1 MANDLID
8 YKNLFGDIQQKVV
21 DILKEDAW
29 FSERGIAIL
38 SENLLDIDFQIKNAL
53 CKQGCVIVVMTMQ
66 ATYAGHDGMVEEWQ
80 VDNLEVDCVENPIV
94 HRGNLKKLGFEDGT
108 TTDILYRIAERLGGP
123 QGGHFGMFCP
133 KSCEVGEDSSLVVG
147 KAKFT
152 CACRND
158 VKGIVDPETKVEI
171 PFVTKVEIADLI
183 SEIYSLKSVVEGF
196 STEEIKSD
204 ITNLKE
210 ADIAI
215 GERIDGLDD
224 VYQPKGD
231 YALKGDLNQYA
242 LKSQI
247 PVNTSQLNND
257 AGYMT
262 DVYWG
267 EIKDKPAVALET
279 DIPTKVS
286 QLENDSNYLTTVNWA
301 DIQGKPYIPE
311 NIPTKTSQL
320 INDAGFITQVTWN
333 DVQDKPNLIDEEKLS
348 EATRN
353 FTTFAQVDS
362 AIDEKIADIP
372 KSEDA
377 KRLWNDSRTQY
388 ISGSR
393 EIFEVQTIPAHY
405 TEWTFSDGIQHS
417 LRVVEKSDHTWC
429 IQTIDTNNESIN
441 KFATQ
446 DEAVEFLSTTLEIEF
461 DTDALTATRQYIE
474 EQQTLVKIAD
484 LATTNQ
490 IPTKTSQLEN
500 DSGYLTNHQSLENYA
515 TIEYVDKEISKETN
529 VLDAAVEALN
539 SKISEKANASDIPTK
554 TSQLANDSGYLTEH
568 QSLAGYATT
577 EYVDGKIQAE
587 STVRQES
594 IENVKQ
600 MIPTKT
606 SDLTNDS
613 GYLTEHQSLDGF
625 ATIKYVDGKIDVEST
640 TRQESI
646 ENVKQLIPTK
656 TSDLTNDSGYLTEH
670 QSLDN
675 YATKTYVDERIP
687 TEFPW
692 NKISGKPDLV
702 QKDQFDSANKHI
714 QDQIDQ
720 INADIEGQVEVTKVY
735 GQYKARYIDG
745 DGNVFE
751 KQDDGS
757 YAQTGTL
764 AKISDL
770 RTKTSQLINDSGFIT
785 GVTWDEI
792 SQKPTIPTKVSELQ
806 NDEGYLKEIYWEQIQ
821 NKPDIATD
829 TQFEEFKNEV
839 DSQLERKLDISAYD
853 KTAISNSSKK
863 IDANRNVYNR
873 QYTPSHYTPWT
884 YSDGNS
890 YADPLIY
897 GDDATGWRLAID
909 QDTYRSQTYQ
919 TQQQAQNVL
928 DTALEIVYTRENP
941 VVQIT
946 ATRDF
951 VAAVDTWTKIDE
963 LALKSDI
970 VTSSGISEQQCREIV
985 EGYQYQTATQV
996 DQTISA
1002 KGYQTAEQVNTAINS
1017 KGYVTESQVESQ
1029 IASKGYQTQTQV
1041 QAIAAA
1047 TLPAGYAETLVVG
1060 TLTDG
1065 SEVQFNILTKAIS

>member
-1 MANDLID
+1 MEYAID
-8 YKNLFGDIQQKVV
+8 YKPTLRELQAEVAE
-21 DILKEDAW
+21 ILNGAAYIRD
-29 FSERGIAIL
+29 RGISVL
-38 SENLLDIDFQIKNAL
+38 SEDILDIDYQIKNAL
-53 CKQGCVIVVMTMQ
+53 GKQGLVVVVNTLQ
-66 ATYAGHDGMVEEWQ
+66 ATYIGHDGLVNAWQ
-80 VDNLEVDCVENPIV
+80 IDNLEIDVVENPSV
-94 HRGNLKKLGFEDGT
+94 WRPYLKKHGFEDGT
-108 TTDILYRIAERLGGP
+108 TTDLLHMMAEILGGP
-123 QGGHFGMFCP
+123 QSGIFGRFNP
-133 KSCEVGEDSSLVVG
+133 KSIEVGEDSQLVVG
-147 KAKFT
+147 KLKLQT
-152 CACRND
+152 TVRQN
-158 VKGIVDPETKVEI
+158 VEGVIEEPTKVEI
-171 PFVTKVEIADLI
+171 PFITKHELAELLAEVD
-183 SEIYSLKSVVEGF
+183 YLKNLVEGF
-196 STEEIKSD
+196 STEEIKAD

-210 ADIAI
+210 ADTAI
-215 GERIDGLDD
+215 GERIDGLAD
-224 VYQPKGD
+224 VYQAKGD
-231 YALKGDLNQYA
+231 YALKGDLTPYA

-262 DVYWG
+262 DVYWQ
-267 EIKDKPAVALET
+267 EVKDKPDVAIKT

-301 DIQGKPYIPE
+301 DIQDKPYIPE

-320 INDAGFITQVTWN
+320 INDSGFITHVTWS
-333 DVQDKPNLIDEEKLS
+333 DVQAKPNLVDEEKLS

-353 FTTFAQVDS
+353 FPTFAQVDS

-372 KSEDA
+372 KNDDA

-405 TEWTFSDGIQHS
+405 TEWEFSDGEHYELAI
-417 LRVVEKSDHTWC
+417 VEKSGGGEFV
-429 IQTIDTNNESIN
+429 IYAVDTLLESKQ
-441 KFATQ
+441 KFPTYE
-446 DEAVEFLSTTLEIEF
+446 EAYEVLSTATRIDFVEDILV
-461 DTDALTATRQYIE
+461 ATRQYIE

-484 LATTNQ
+484 LATTSQ

-500 DSGYLTNHQSLENYA
+500 DSGYLTNHQSLDGFA
-515 TIEYVDKEISKETN
+515 TIEYVDKEISKETD
-529 VLDAAVEALN
+529 VLEAAVEALN
-539 SKISEKANASDIPTK
+539 SKISEKANAADIPTK
-554 TSQLANDSGYLTEH
+554 TSQLENDSGYLTEH

-587 STVRQES
+587 TTTRQES
-594 IENVKQ
+594 IENIKQ

-606 SDLTNDS
+606 SQLENDS
-613 GYLTEHQSLDGF
+613 GYLTEHQSL
-625 ATIKYVDGKIDVEST
+625 E
-640 TRQESI
+640 
-646 ENVKQLIPTK
+646 
-656 TSDLTNDSGYLTEH
+656 
-670 QSLDN
+670 N

-687 TEFPW
+687 EEFPW

-745 DGNVFE
+745 DGNIFE

-785 GVTWDEI
+785 GVTWDDI

-806 NDEGYLKEIYWEQIQ
+806 NDEGYLKDISWEQIQ

-829 TQFEEFKNEV
+829 TQFTEFKNDV
-839 DSQLERKLDISAYD
+839 DSQLERKLDISEYD

-863 IDANRNVYNR
+863 IDANGDVYNR
-873 QYTPSHYTPWT
+873 EYIPSHYTPWT

-909 QDTYRSQTYQ
+909 QDTYRSQTYE
-919 TQQQAQNVL
+919 TQQQAQNAL
-928 DTALEIVYTRENP
+928 DTSLEIVFRRENP
-941 VVQIT
+941 AVQIT
-946 ATRDF
+946 ATRNF
-951 VAAVDTWTKIDE
+951 VAEVDSWTKIDE

-970 VTSSGISEQQCREIV
+970 AESSGISEQQCREIV

-996 DQTISA
+996 DQTISS
-1002 KGYQTAEQVNTAINS
+1002 KGYQTAEQVNATIDS

-1029 IASKGYQTQTQV
+1029 IAAKGYQTQTQV

-1047 TLPAGYAETLVVG
+1047 TLPTGYAETLVVG

-1065 SEVQFNILTKAIS
+1065 TEVQFNILTKAIS

>member
-21 DILKEDAW
+21 DILKADEW
-29 FSERGIAIL
+29 FSERGITIL

-53 CKQGCVIVVMTMQ
+53 CKQGCVVVVTTMQ
-66 ATYAGHDGMVEEWQ
+66 ATYNGHDGMVEEWQ

-108 TTDILYRIAERLGGP
+108 TTDVLYRIAERLGGP

-183 SEIYSLKSVVEGF
+183 SEIDSLKSVVEGF
-196 STEEIKSD
+196 STEEIKAD

-210 ADIAI
+210 ADTAI
-215 GERIDGLDD
+215 GERIDGLSD
-224 VYQPKGD
+224 VYQPKGS
-231 YALKGDLNQYA
+231 YALKSDLTPYA

-262 DVYWG
+262 EVDWQEVRNKPDVA
-267 EIKDKPAVALET
+267 IKT
-279 DIPTKVS
+279 DIPTKTS
-286 QLENDSNYLTTVNWA
+286 QLQNDSNFLTTVSWN
-301 DIQGKPYIPE
+301 DIQGKPDIPE
-311 NIPTKTSQL
+311 NVPTKTSQL
-320 INDAGFITQVTWN
+320 INDSGFITQVTWS
-333 DVQDKPNLIDEEKLS
+333 DVQNKPNLVDEEKLS

-353 FTTFAQVDS
+353 FTTIEQVDS

-372 KSEDA
+372 KNDDA
-377 KRLWNDSRTQY
+377 KRLWNDGRTQY

-405 TEWTFSDGIQHS
+405 TEWEFSDGSSHNM
-417 LRVVEKSDHTWC
+417 RVVEKSDHTWC
-429 IQTIDTNNESIN
+429 IQTTDSVYESKLN
-441 KFATQ
+441 FATEE
-446 DEAVEFLSTTLEIEF
+446 EAVEFLSTALEIDF
-461 DTDALTATRQYIE
+461 IDDTLVATRQFIE

-484 LATTNQ
+484 LATTSQ
-490 IPTKTSQLEN
+490 LPTKTSQLEN
-500 DSGYLTNHQSLENYA
+500 DSGYLTEHQSLDNYA
-515 TIEYVDKEISKETN
+515 TIEYVGKEISKETD
-529 VLDAAVEALN
+529 VLEDAVQALN
-539 SKISEKANASDIPTK
+539 SKISEKANAADVPTK
-554 TSQLANDSGYLTEH
+554 TSQLTNDSGYLTEH

-587 STVRQES
+587 
-594 IENVKQ
+594 
-600 MIPTKT
+600 
-606 SDLTNDS
+606 
-613 GYLTEHQSLDGF
+613 
-625 ATIKYVDGKIDVEST
+625 T
-640 TRQESI
+640 TARQESI

-670 QSLDN
+670 QSLEN

-735 GQYKARYIDG
+735 GQYKARYITG
-745 DGNVFE
+745 DGQIFE

-757 YAQTGTL
+757 YVQTGTL

-821 NKPDIATD
+821 NKPDLATE
-829 TQFEEFKNEV
+829 TQFEEFKNDV

-863 IDANRNVYNR
+863 IDANGNVYNR
-873 QYTPSHYTPWT
+873 EYTPSHYTPWT

-928 DTALEIVYTRENP
+928 ETALEIVFTRTDP

-946 ATRDF
+946 ATRNF
-951 VAAVDTWTKIDE
+951 VAAVDSWTKADE

-970 VTSSGISEQQCREIV
+970 VTSSGISEAQCREIV
-985 EGYQYQTATQV
+985 EGYGYQTATQV

-1002 KGYQTAEQVNTAINS
+1002 KGYQTAEQVNTTINS

-1029 IASKGYQTQTQV
+1029 ISSKGYQTQTQV

-1047 TLPAGYAETLVVG
+1047 TLPTGYAETLVVG

>member
-8 YKNLFGDIQQKVV
+8 YKNLFSDIQQKVV
-21 DILKEDAW
+21 DILQEDAW
-29 FSERGIAIL
+29 FSERGITIL

-53 CKQGCVIVVMTMQ
+53 CKQGCVIVVTTMQ

-80 VDNLEVDCVENPIV
+80 VDNLEVDCVENPSV

-108 TTDILYRIAERLGGP
+108 TTDVLYRIAERLGGP

-147 KAKFT
+147 KVKFT

-183 SEIYSLKSVVEGF
+183 AEIDSLKAVVEGF
-196 STEEIKSD
+196 STEEIKAD

-210 ADIAI
+210 ADKAI
-215 GERIDGLDD
+215 GERIDGLSD
-224 VYQPKGD
+224 VYQAKGD
-231 YALKGDLNQYA
+231 YALIGDLNQYA

-257 AGYMT
+257 AGFIT
-262 DVYWG
+262 EVHWQ
-267 EIKDKPAVALET
+267 EVKDKPDVAIKT
-279 DIPTKVS
+279 DIPTKTS

-301 DIQGKPYIPE
+301 DIQDKPYIPE
-311 NIPTKTSQL
+311 NVPTKTSEL
-320 INDAGFITQVTWN
+320 VNDSGFITSVTWN
-333 DVQDKPNLIDEEKLS
+333 DVQNKPNLVDEEKLS

-353 FTTFAQVDS
+353 LPTFAQVDS
-362 AIDEKIADIP
+362 AIDEKISEIP
-372 KSEDA
+372 KSEEA

-405 TEWTFSDGIQHS
+405 TEWEFSNGEHYELNI
-417 LRVVEKSDHTWC
+417 VEKSGGGEFVIYAVD
-429 IQTIDTNNESIN
+429 TIYESKQ
-441 KFATQ
+441 KFSTYE
-446 DEAVEFLSTTLEIEF
+446 EAYETLSTATRIDFAEDILV
-461 DTDALTATRQYIE
+461 ATRQYIE

-484 LATTNQ
+484 LATTSQ
-490 IPTKTSQLEN
+490 IPTKNSQLEN
-500 DSGYLTNHQSLENYA
+500 DSGYLTEHQSLDGFA
-515 TIEYVDKEISKETN
+515 TTEYVDKEISKETD
-529 VLDAAVEALN
+529 VLEAAVQALN
-539 SKISEKANASDIPTK
+539 SKISEKANAADVPTK

-577 EYVDGKIQAE
+577 EYVDGKIEAE
-587 STVRQES
+587 STARQES

-613 GYLTEHQSLDGF
+613 GYLTEHQSL
-625 ATIKYVDGKIDVEST
+625 E
-640 TRQESI
+640 
-646 ENVKQLIPTK
+646 
-656 TSDLTNDSGYLTEH
+656 
-670 QSLDN
+670 N

-687 TEFPW
+687 SEFPW

-702 QKDQFDSANKHI
+702 QQDQFDSSNKHI

-720 INADIEGQVEVTKVY
+720 INADIEGQVEIDKVY
-735 GQYKARYIDG
+735 GQYKARYITG

-785 GVTWDEI
+785 GVTWDDI
-792 SQKPTIPTKVSELQ
+792 SQKPTIPTKVSDLQ
-806 NDEGYLKEIYWEQIQ
+806 NDEGYLKEVAWEQIQ

-829 TQFEEFKNEV
+829 TALAEFKNDV
-839 DSQLERKLDISAYD
+839 DSQLDTKLDISAYD

-863 IDANRNVYNR
+863 IDANGDVYNR
-873 QYTPSHYTPWT
+873 EYIPSHYTPWT

-897 GDDATGWRLAID
+897 GDDATGWYLAID
-909 QDTYRSQTYQ
+909 QDTYRSQTYE
-919 TQQQAQNVL
+919 TQQQAQNAL
-928 DTALEIVYTRENP
+928 DTALEIVFTRENP
-941 VVQIT
+941 AVQIT
-946 ATRDF
+946 ATRNF
-951 VAAVDTWTKIDE
+951 VAEVDSWTKADE

-970 VTSSGISEQQCREIV
+970 AGSSGISEQQCREIV

-996 DQTISA
+996 EQTISA
-1002 KGYQTAEQVNTAINS
+1002 KGYQTAEQVNATIDS
-1017 KGYVTESQVESQ
+1017 KGFVTETQVESQ
-1029 IASKGYQTQTQV
+1029 ITAKGYQTQAQV

-1047 TLPAGYAETLVVG
+1047 TLPTGYAETLVVG

>member
-1 MANDLID
+1 MEYAVD
-8 YKNLFGDIQQKVV
+8 YKPTLRALQAEVTE
-21 DILKEDAW
+21 ILNGAAYIRD
-29 FSERGIAIL
+29 RGISVL
-38 SENLLDIDFQIKNAL
+38 SEDILDIDYQIRNAL
-53 CKQGCVIVVMTMQ
+53 GKQGIVIVVNTLQ
-66 ATYAGHDGMVEEWQ
+66 ATYMGHDGLVNAWQ
-80 VDNLEVDCVENPIV
+80 IDNLEIDVVENPSV
-94 HRGNLKKLGFEDGT
+94 WRPYLKKHGFEDGT
-108 TTDILYRIAERLGGP
+108 TTDLLHMMAEILGGP
-123 QGGHFGMFCP
+123 QSGIFGRFNP
-133 KSCEVGEDSSLVVG
+133 KSIEVGEDSALVVG
-147 KAKFT
+147 KLKLQT
-152 CACRND
+152 TVRQN
-158 VKGIVDPETKVEI
+158 VEGVIEEPTKVEI
-171 PFVTKVEIADLI
+171 PFITKHELAELLDEVD
-183 SEIYSLKSVVEGF
+183 YLKNLVEGF
-196 STEEIKSD
+196 STEEIKAD

-210 ADIAI
+210 ADTQL

-224 VYQPKGD
+224 VYQPKGE

-242 LKSQI
+242 LKTQI

-257 AGYMT
+257 VGYMT
-262 DVYWG
+262 EVYWD
-267 EIKDKPAVALET
+267 EVKNKPAVALTT
-279 DIPTKVS
+279 DIPTKTS

-301 DIQGKPYIPE
+301 DIQDKPYIPE
-311 NIPTKTSQL
+311 SVPTKTSEL
-320 INDAGFITQVTWN
+320 VNDSGFLTQVTWS
-333 DVQDKPNLIDEEKLS
+333 DVQDKPNLIDEKKLS

-353 FTTFAQVDS
+353 LPTFEQVDL

-372 KSEDA
+372 KNEDA

-393 EIFEVQTIPAHY
+393 EVFGFQTIPAHY
-405 TEWTFSDGIQHS
+405 TEWEFSDGEHYELNI
-417 LRVVEKSDHTWC
+417 VEKSGGDEFV
-429 IQTIDTNNESIN
+429 IYAVDTIYESKQ
-441 KFATQ
+441 KFPTYE
-446 DEAVEFLSTTLEIEF
+446 EAYEVLSTATRIDFAEDILV
-461 DTDALTATRQYIE
+461 ATRQYIE

-484 LATTNQ
+484 LATTSQ

-515 TIEYVDKEISKETN
+515 TIEYVDKEISEEAAC
-529 VLDAAVEALN
+529 LAAAVEALN
-539 SKISEKANASDIPTK
+539 SKISEKANAADVPTK
-554 TSQLANDSGYLTEH
+554 TSQLE
-568 QSLAGYATT
+568 
-577 EYVDGKIQAE
+577 
-587 STVRQES
+587 
-594 IENVKQ
+594 
-600 MIPTKT
+600 
-606 SDLTNDS
+606 NDS

-625 ATIKYVDGKIDVEST
+625 ATKQYVDGKIEAEST
-640 TRQESI
+640 ARQESI

-656 TSDLTNDSGYLTEH
+656 TSDLTNDSGFITEH
-670 QSLDN
+670 QSLAD

-687 TEFPW
+687 AEFPW

-735 GQYKARYIDG
+735 GQYKARYITG
-745 DGNVFE
+745 DGQIFE

-785 GVTWDEI
+785 GVTWDDI

-806 NDEGYLKEIYWEQIQ
+806 NDEGYLKDISWEQIQ

-829 TQFEEFKNEV
+829 TSLAEFKNDV

-863 IDANRNVYNR
+863 IDANGDVYTR
-873 QYTPSHYTPWT
+873 EYVPSHYTPWT

-897 GDDATGWRLAID
+897 GNNESGWYLAID
-909 QDTYRSQTYQ
+909 QDTYRSQTYE
-919 TQQQAQNVL
+919 TQQQAQAAL
-928 DTALEIVYTRENP
+928 DTALEIVFTRENP

-946 ATRDF
+946 ATRNF
-951 VAAVDTWTKIDE
+951 VAEVDSWTKVDE

-970 VTSSGISEQQCREIV
+970 VASSGISEQQCREIV

-1002 KGYQTAEQVNTAINS
+1002 KGYQTAEQVNTAIDS
-1017 KGYVTESQVESQ
+1017 KGYVTETQVESQ

-1047 TLPAGYAETLVVG
+1047 TLPTGYAETLVVG

>member
-1 MANDLID
+1 MEYAID
-8 YKNLFGDIQQKVV
+8 YKPTLRALQAEVSE
-21 DILKEDAW
+21 ILNGAAYIKD
-29 FSERGIAIL
+29 RGISVL
-38 SENLLDIDFQIKNAL
+38 SEDILDIDYQIKNAL
-53 CKQGCVIVVMTMQ
+53 GKQGLVIVVNTLQ
-66 ATYAGHDGMVEEWQ
+66 ATYIGHDGLVNAWQ
-80 VDNLEVDCVENPIV
+80 IDNLEIDVVENPSV
-94 HRGNLKKLGFEDGT
+94 WRPYLKKHGFEDGT
-108 TTDILYRIAERLGGP
+108 TTDLLHMMAEILGGP
-123 QGGHFGMFCP
+123 QSGIFGRFNP
-133 KSCEVGEDSSLVVG
+133 KSIEVGEDSQLVVG
-147 KAKFT
+147 KLKLQT
-152 CACRND
+152 TVRQN
-158 VKGIVDPETKVEI
+158 VEGVVEEPTKVEI
-171 PFVTKVEIADLI
+171 PFITKHELAELLDEVD
-183 SEIYSLKSVVEGF
+183 YLKNLVEGF
-196 STEEIKSD
+196 STEEIKAD
-204 ITNLKE
+204 ITNLKD
-210 ADIAI
+210 ADMAI

-262 DVYWG
+262 DVYWQ
-267 EIKDKPAVALET
+267 EIKDKPDVAIKT
-279 DIPTKVS
+279 DIPTKTS

-301 DIQGKPYIPE
+301 DIQNKPDIPD

-320 INDAGFITQVTWN
+320 INDSGFITEVSWN
-333 DVQDKPNLIDEEKLS
+333 DIKSKPNLVDEEKLS

-353 FTTFAQVDS
+353 LPTFEQVDS
-362 AIDEKIADIP
+362 AIDEKIAEIP

-405 TEWTFSDGIQHS
+405 TEWEFSDGQHYE
-417 LRVVEKSDHTWC
+417 LNIVGKSGGEEFV
-429 IQTIDTNNESIN
+429 IYAVDTLLESKQ
-441 KFATQ
+441 KFPTYDAAYET
-446 DEAVEFLSTTLEIEF
+446 LSTATRIDFVEDILV
-461 DTDALTATRQYIE
+461 ATRQYIE

-484 LATTNQ
+484 LATTSQ

-500 DSGYLTNHQSLENYA
+500 DSGYLTNHQSLDGFA
-515 TIEYVDKEISKETN
+515 TIEYVDKEISDEATARQ
-529 VLDAAVEALN
+529 AAVANIN
-539 SKISEKANASDIPTK
+539 SELQNKANTDEIPTK
-554 TSQLANDSGYLTEH
+554 TSDLTNDSGYLTEH

-587 STVRQES
+587 T
-594 IENVKQ
+594 
-600 MIPTKT
+600 
-606 SDLTNDS
+606 
-613 GYLTEHQSLDGF
+613 
-625 ATIKYVDGKIDVEST
+625 T

-646 ENVKQLIPTK
+646 ENIKQLIPTK

-670 QSLDN
+670 QSLEN

-687 TEFPW
+687 EEFPW

-735 GQYKARYIDG
+735 GQYKARYITG

-770 RTKTSQLINDSGFIT
+770 KTKTSQLENDSGFIT
-785 GVTWDEI
+785 GVTWDDI

-806 NDEGYLKEIYWEQIQ
+806 NDEGYLKDISWEQIQ

-829 TQFEEFKNEV
+829 TQFAEFKNDV
-839 DSQLERKLDISAYD
+839 DSQLERKLDISEYD

-863 IDANRNVYNR
+863 IDANGDVYNR
-873 QYTPSHYTPWT
+873 EYIPSHYTPWT

-909 QDTYRSQTYQ
+909 QDTYRSQTYE
-919 TQQQAQNVL
+919 TQQQAQNAL
-928 DTALEIVYTRENP
+928 DTALEIVFTRENP

-946 ATRDF
+946 ATRNF
-951 VAAVDTWTKIDE
+951 VAAVDSWTKADE

-970 VTSSGISEQQCREIV
+970 VESSGISEQQCREIV

-996 DQTISA
+996 DQTISS
-1002 KGYQTAEQVNTAINS
+1002 KGYQTAEQVNATIDS
-1017 KGYVTESQVESQ
+1017 KGYVTETQVESQ

-1047 TLPAGYAETLVVG
+1047 TLPTGYAETLVVG

-1065 SEVQFNILTKAIS
+1065 TEVQFNILTKAIS

>member
-1 MANDLID
+1 MDYSID
-8 YKNLFGDIQQKVV
+8 YKPTLRELQAEVAE
-21 DILKEDAW
+21 ILNGAAYIRD
-29 FSERGIAIL
+29 RGISVL
-38 SENLLDIDFQIKNAL
+38 SEDILDIDYQIKNAL
-53 CKQGCVIVVMTMQ
+53 GKQGLVIVANTLQ
-66 ATYAGHDGMVEEWQ
+66 ATYIGHDGLVNAWQ
-80 VDNLEVDCVENPIV
+80 IDNLEIDVVENPSV
-94 HRGNLKKLGFEDGT
+94 WRPYLKKHGFEDGT
-108 TTDILYRIAERLGGP
+108 TTDLLHMMAEILGGP
-123 QGGHFGMFCP
+123 QSGIFGRFNP
-133 KSCEVGEDSSLVVG
+133 KSIEVGEDSQLVVG
-147 KAKFT
+147 KLKLQT
-152 CACRND
+152 TVRQN
-158 VKGIVDPETKVEI
+158 VEGVVEEPTKVEI
-171 PFVTKVEIADLI
+171 PFITKHELAELLDEVD
-183 SEIYSLKSVVEGF
+183 YLKNIVEGF
-196 STEEIKSD
+196 STEEIKAD
-204 ITNLKE
+204 ISKLKE
-210 ADIAI
+210 ADITI
-215 GERIDGLDD
+215 GERIDGLAD
-224 VYQPKGD
+224 VYQPKDD

-262 DVYWG
+262 DVYWQ
-267 EIKDKPAVALET
+267 EIKDKPDVAIKT

-286 QLENDSNYLTTVNWA
+286 QLENDSNYLTTVAWA
-301 DIQGKPYIPE
+301 DIQDKPYIPE

-320 INDAGFITQVTWN
+320 INDSGFITSVTWN
-333 DVQDKPNLIDEEKLS
+333 DVQDKPNLVDEEKLS

-353 FTTFAQVDS
+353 LPTFAQVDS

-372 KSEDA
+372 KNDDA

-405 TEWTFSDGIQHS
+405 TEWEFSDGEHYELNI
-417 LRVVEKSDHTWC
+417 VGKSGGEEFV
-429 IQTIDTNNESIN
+429 IYAVDTLLESKQ
-441 KFATQ
+441 KFPTYE
-446 DEAVEFLSTTLEIEF
+446 EAYETLSTATRIEF
-461 DTDALTATRQYIE
+461 VEDILVATRQYIE

-484 LATTNQ
+484 LATTSQ

-500 DSGYLTNHQSLENYA
+500 DSGYLTNHQSLDGFA
-515 TIEYVDKEISKETN
+515 TIEYVDKEISEEAAARQ
-529 VLDAAVEALN
+529 AAVEALN
-539 SKISEKANASDIPTK
+539 SKISEKANAADIPTK
-554 TSQLANDSGYLTEH
+554 TSQLENDSGYLTEH

-577 EYVDGKIQAE
+577 QYVDGKIEAE
-587 STVRQES
+587 TTTRQES

-613 GYLTEHQSLDGF
+613 GYLTEHQSL
-625 ATIKYVDGKIDVEST
+625 E
-640 TRQESI
+640 
-646 ENVKQLIPTK
+646 
-656 TSDLTNDSGYLTEH
+656 
-670 QSLDN
+670 N
-675 YATKTYVDERIP
+675 YATKAYVDERIP
-687 TEFPW
+687 EEFPW

-720 INADIEGQVEVTKVY
+720 INVDIEGQVEVTKVY

-785 GVTWDEI
+785 GVTWDDI

-806 NDEGYLKEIYWEQIQ
+806 NDEGYLKDISWEQIQ

-829 TQFEEFKNEV
+829 TQFAEFKNDV
-839 DSQLERKLDISAYD
+839 DSQLERKLDISEYD
-853 KTAISNSSKK
+853 KTAISNSNKK
-863 IDANRNVYNR
+863 IDANGDVYNR
-873 QYTPSHYTPWT
+873 EYTPSHYTPWT

-909 QDTYRSQTYQ
+909 QDTYRSQTYE

-928 DTALEIVYTRENP
+928 ETALEIVFTRENP

-946 ATRDF
+946 ATRNF
-951 VAAVDTWTKIDE
+951 VAAVDSWTKIDE

-970 VTSSGISEQQCREIV
+970 AESSGISEQQCREIV

-1002 KGYQTAEQVNTAINS
+1002 KGYQTAEQVNATIDS

-1047 TLPAGYAETLVVG
+1047 TLPTGYAETLVVG

-1065 SEVQFNILTKAIS
+1065 TEVQFNILTKAIS

>member
-1 MANDLID
+1 MDYSID
-8 YKNLFGDIQQKVV
+8 YKPTLRALQAEVAE
-21 DILKEDAW
+21 ILNGAAYIRD
-29 FSERGIAIL
+29 RGISVL
-38 SENLLDIDFQIKNAL
+38 SEDILDIDYQIRNAL
-53 CKQGCVIVVMTMQ
+53 GKQGLVIVVNTLQ
-66 ATYAGHDGMVEEWQ
+66 ATYIGHDGLVNAWQ
-80 VDNLEVDCVENPIV
+80 IDNLEIDVVENPSV
-94 HRGNLKKLGFEDGT
+94 WRPYLKKHDFEDGT
-108 TTDILYRIAERLGGP
+108 TTDLLHMMAEILGGP
-123 QGGHFGMFCP
+123 QSGIFGKFNP
-133 KSCEVGEDSSLVVG
+133 KSIEVGEDSQLVVG
-147 KAKFT
+147 KLKLQT
-152 CACRND
+152 TVRQN
-158 VKGIVDPETKVEI
+158 VEGVVEEPTKVEI
-171 PFVTKVEIADLI
+171 PFITKHELAELLDEV
-183 SEIYSLKSVVEGF
+183 YYLKNLVEGF
-196 STEEIKSD
+196 STEEIKAD
-204 ITNLKE
+204 ISNLKD
-210 ADIAI
+210 ADTAI
-215 GERIDGLDD
+215 GERIDGLAD
-224 VYQPKGD
+224 VYQPKDD
-231 YALKGDLNQYA
+231 YALKGDLTPYA

-257 AGYMT
+257 AGYLT
-262 DVYWG
+262 EVYWQ
-267 EIKDKPAVALET
+267 EVKDKPAVALAT
-279 DIPTKVS
+279 DIPTKTS

-301 DIQGKPYIPE
+301 DIQDKPYIPE

-320 INDAGFITQVTWN
+320 INDSGFITQVTWS
-333 DVQDKPNLIDEEKLS
+333 DVQDKPNLVDEEKIS

-353 FTTFAQVDS
+353 FPTFAQVDS

-372 KSEDA
+372 KNDDA

-405 TEWTFSDGIQHS
+405 TEWEFSDGEHYELNI
-417 LRVVEKSDHTWC
+417 VGKSGGGEFV
-429 IQTIDTNNESIN
+429 IYAVDTLLESKQ
-441 KFATQ
+441 KFPTYE
-446 DEAVEFLSTTLEIEF
+446 EAYETLSTATRIDFVEDILV
-461 DTDALTATRQYIE
+461 ATRQYIE

-484 LATTNQ
+484 LATTSQ

-500 DSGYLTNHQSLENYA
+500 DSGYLTNHQSLDGFA
-515 TIEYVDKEISKETN
+515 TIEYVDKEISKETD
-529 VLDAAVEALN
+529 VLEAAVEALN
-539 SKISEKANASDIPTK
+539 SKISEKANAADIPTK
-554 TSQLANDSGYLTEH
+554 TSQLENDSGYLTEH
-568 QSLAGYATT
+568 QSL
-577 EYVDGKIQAE
+577 E
-587 STVRQES
+587 
-594 IENVKQ
+594 
-600 MIPTKT
+600 
-606 SDLTNDS
+606 
-613 GYLTEHQSLDGF
+613 
-625 ATIKYVDGKIDVEST
+625 
-640 TRQESI
+640 
-646 ENVKQLIPTK
+646 
-656 TSDLTNDSGYLTEH
+656 
-670 QSLDN
+670 N

-687 TEFPW
+687 EEFPW

-702 QKDQFDSANKHI
+702 QKDQFDLANKNL

-720 INADIEGQVEVTKVY
+720 INVEIEGQVEVTKVY

-770 RTKTSQLINDSGFIT
+770 RTKTSQLENDSGFVT
-785 GVTWDEI
+785 SVTWNDI

-806 NDEGYLKEIYWEQIQ
+806 NDEGYLKDISWEQIQ

-829 TQFEEFKNEV
+829 TQFAEFKNDV
-839 DSQLERKLDISAYD
+839 DSQLERKLDISEYD

-863 IDANRNVYNR
+863 IDANGDVYNR
-873 QYTPSHYTPWT
+873 EYIPSHYTPWT

-909 QDTYRSQTYQ
+909 QDTYRSQTYE
-919 TQQQAQNVL
+919 TQQQAQNAL
-928 DTALEIVYTRENP
+928 DTSLEIVFTRENP

-946 ATRDF
+946 ATRNF
-951 VAAVDTWTKIDE
+951 VAAVDSWTKIDE

-1002 KGYQTAEQVNTAINS
+1002 KGYQTAEQVNATIDS

-1047 TLPAGYAETLVVG
+1047 TLPTGYAETLVVG

-1065 SEVQFNILTKAIS
+1065 TEVQFNILTKAIS

>member
-1 MANDLID
+1 MDYSID
-8 YKNLFGDIQQKVV
+8 YKPTLRELQAEVAE
-21 DILKEDAW
+21 ILNGAAYIRD
-29 FSERGIAIL
+29 RGISVL
-38 SENLLDIDFQIKNAL
+38 SEDILDIDYQIKNAL
-53 CKQGCVIVVMTMQ
+53 GKQGLVIVVNTLQ
-66 ATYAGHDGMVEEWQ
+66 ATYIGHDGLVNTWQ
-80 VDNLEVDCVENPIV
+80 IDNLEIDVVENPSV
-94 HRGNLKKLGFEDGT
+94 WRPYLKKHGFEDGT
-108 TTDILYRIAERLGGP
+108 TTDLLHMMAEILGGP
-123 QGGHFGMFCP
+123 QSGIFGKFNP
-133 KSCEVGEDSSLVVG
+133 KSIEVGEDSQLVVG
-147 KAKFT
+147 KLKLQT
-152 CACRND
+152 TVRQK
-158 VKGIVDPETKVEI
+158 VEGVVEEPTKVEI
-171 PFVTKVEIADLI
+171 PFITKHELAELLDEVD
-183 SEIYSLKSVVEGF
+183 YLKNLVEGF
-196 STEEIKSD
+196 STEEIKAD

-210 ADIAI
+210 ADTAI
-215 GERIDGLDD
+215 GERIDGLAD

-231 YALKGDLNQYA
+231 YALIGDLNQYA

-262 DVYWG
+262 DVYWQ
-267 EIKDKPAVALET
+267 EVKDKPEIALAT
-279 DIPTKVS
+279 DIPTKTS

-301 DIQGKPYIPE
+301 DIQDKPYIPE

-320 INDAGFITQVTWN
+320 INDSGFITEVSWN
-333 DVQDKPNLIDEEKLS
+333 DIKSKPNLVDEEKLS

-353 FTTFAQVDS
+353 LPTFEQVDS

-372 KSEDA
+372 KNEDA

-405 TEWTFSDGIQHS
+405 TEWEFSDGEHYELNI
-417 LRVVEKSDHTWC
+417 VGKSGGEEFV
-429 IQTIDTNNESIN
+429 IYAVDTLLESKQ
-441 KFATQ
+441 KFPTYE
-446 DEAVEFLSTTLEIEF
+446 EAYETLS
-461 DTDALTATRQYIE
+461 TATRIDFVEDILVATRQHIE

-484 LATTNQ
+484 LATTSQ

-500 DSGYLTNHQSLENYA
+500 DSGYLTNHQSLDGFA
-515 TIEYVDKEISKETN
+515 TIEYVDKEISKETD
-529 VLDAAVEALN
+529 VLEAAVEALN
-539 SKISEKANASDIPTK
+539 SKISEKANAADIPTK
-554 TSQLANDSGYLTEH
+554 TSQLENDSGYLTEH
-568 QSLAGYATT
+568 QSL
-577 EYVDGKIQAE
+577 E
-587 STVRQES
+587 
-594 IENVKQ
+594 
-600 MIPTKT
+600 
-606 SDLTNDS
+606 
-613 GYLTEHQSLDGF
+613 
-625 ATIKYVDGKIDVEST
+625 
-640 TRQESI
+640 
-646 ENVKQLIPTK
+646 
-656 TSDLTNDSGYLTEH
+656 
-670 QSLDN
+670 N
-675 YATKTYVDERIP
+675 YATKAYVDERIP
-687 TEFPW
+687 EEFPW

-720 INADIEGQVEVTKVY
+720 INADIEGQVEIDKVY
-735 GQYKARYIDG
+735 GQYKARYITG

-785 GVTWDEI
+785 GVTWDDI

-806 NDEGYLKEIYWEQIQ
+806 NDEGYLKDISWEQIQ

-829 TQFEEFKNEV
+829 TQFAEFKNDV
-839 DSQLERKLDISAYD
+839 DSQLERKLDISEYD

-863 IDANRNVYNR
+863 IDANGEVYNR
-873 QYTPSHYTPWT
+873 EYTPSYYTPWT

-909 QDTYRSQTYQ
+909 QDTYRSQTYE
-919 TQQQAQNVL
+919 TQQQAQNAL
-928 DTALEIVYTRENP
+928 DTALEIVFTRENP

-946 ATRDF
+946 ATRNF
-951 VAAVDTWTKIDE
+951 VAEVDSWTKADE

-1002 KGYQTAEQVNTAINS
+1002 KGYQTAEQVNATIDS
-1017 KGYVTESQVESQ
+1017 KGYVTETQVESQ

-1047 TLPAGYAETLVVG
+1047 TLPTGYAETLVVG

>member
-1 MANDLID
+1 MEYAID
-8 YKNLFGDIQQKVV
+8 YKPTLRELQAEVAE
-21 DILKEDAW
+21 ILNDAAYIKD
-29 FSERGIAIL
+29 RGISVL
-38 SENLLDIDFQIKNAL
+38 SEDILDIDYQIRNAL
-53 CKQGCVIVVMTMQ
+53 GKQGLVIVVNTLQ
-66 ATYAGHDGMVEEWQ
+66 ATYIGHDGLVNAWQ
-80 VDNLEVDCVENPIV
+80 IDNLEIDVVENPSV
-94 HRGNLKKLGFEDGT
+94 WRPYLKKRGFEDGT
-108 TTDILYRIAERLGGP
+108 TTDLLHMMAEILGGP
-123 QGGHFGMFCP
+123 QSGIFGRFNP
-133 KSCEVGEDSSLVVG
+133 KSIEVGEDSQLVVG
-147 KAKFT
+147 KLKLQT
-152 CACRND
+152 TVRQN
-158 VKGIVDPETKVEI
+158 VEGVIEETTKVEI

-183 SEIYSLKSVVEGF
+183 SEIDSLKSVVEGF
-196 STEEIKSD
+196 STEEIKAD
-204 ITNLKE
+204 IANLKE
-210 ADIAI
+210 ADTAI
-215 GERIDGLDD
+215 GERIDGLAD

-231 YALKGDLNQYA
+231 YALKSDLTPYA
-242 LKSQI
+242 LKQQI

-257 AGYMT
+257 AGYLT
-262 DVYWG
+262 EVHWQ
-267 EIKDKPAVALET
+267 EVKDKPAVALAT
-279 DIPTKVS
+279 DIPTKIS

-311 NIPTKTSQL
+311 NVPTKTSEL
-320 INDAGFITQVTWN
+320 INDSGFITQVTWS
-333 DVQDKPNLIDEEKLS
+333 DVQNKPNLVDEEKLS

-353 FTTFAQVDS
+353 LPTFEQVDS

-372 KSEDA
+372 KNDDA

-393 EIFEVQTIPAHY
+393 EVFEVQTIPAHY
-405 TEWTFSDGIQHS
+405 TEWQFSDGEHYELII
-417 LRVVEKSDHTWC
+417 VGKSGGEEFA
-429 IQTIDTNNESIN
+429 IYAEGTIYESKQ
-441 KFATQ
+441 KFSTYE
-446 DEAVEFLSTTLEIEF
+446 EAAEFLN
-461 DTDALTATRQYIE
+461 TATRIDFAEDILVATRQFID
-474 EQQTLVKIAD
+474 EQQILVKIAD
-484 LATTNQ
+484 LATTSQ

-500 DSGYLTNHQSLENYA
+500 DSGYLTEHQSLENYA
-515 TIEYVDKEISKETN
+515 TIEYVDKEISKETD
-529 VLDAAVEALN
+529 VLEAAVEALN
-539 SKISEKANASDIPTK
+539 SKISEKANAADVPTK

-577 EYVDGKIQAE
+577 EYVDGKIEA
-587 STVRQES
+587 
-594 IENVKQ
+594 
-600 MIPTKT
+600 
-606 SDLTNDS
+606 
-613 GYLTEHQSLDGF
+613 
-625 ATIKYVDGKIDVEST
+625 EST

-656 TSDLTNDSGYLTEH
+656 TSQLENDSGYLTEH
-670 QSLDN
+670 QSLEN
-675 YATKTYVDERIP
+675 YATKSYVDERIP
-687 TEFPW
+687 EEFPW

-720 INADIEGQVEVTKVY
+720 INADIEGQVEIDKVY
-735 GQYKARYIDG
+735 GQYKARYITG
-745 DGNVFE
+745 DGQIFE

-785 GVTWDEI
+785 SVTWDEI

-806 NDEGYLKEIYWEQIQ
+806 NDEGYLKDISWEQIQ

-829 TQFEEFKNEV
+829 TQFAEFKNDV
-839 DSQLERKLDISAYD
+839 DSQLERKLDISEYD
-853 KTAISNSSKK
+853 KAAISNSSKK
-863 IDANRNVYNR
+863 IDANGDVYNR
-873 QYTPSHYTPWT
+873 EYIPSHYTPWT

-897 GDDATGWRLAID
+897 GDDESGWRLAID
-909 QDTYRSQTYQ
+909 QDTYRSQTYE

-928 DTALEIVYTRENP
+928 ETALEIVFTRENP

-946 ATRDF
+946 ATRNF
-951 VAAVDTWTKIDE
+951 VAAVDSWTKIDE

-970 VTSSGISEQQCREIV
+970 AESSGISETQCREIV

-996 DQTISA
+996 EQTISA
-1002 KGYQTAEQVNTAINS
+1002 KGYQTAEQVNATITS

-1029 IASKGYQTQTQV
+1029 IASKGYQTQAQV

-1047 TLPAGYAETLVVG
+1047 TLPTGYAETLVVG

>member
-21 DILKEDAW
+21 DILQSDDW
-29 FSERGIAIL
+29 FSQRGITIL

-53 CKQGCVIVVMTMQ
+53 CKQGCVVVVTTMQ

-108 TTDILYRIAERLGGP
+108 TTDVLYRIAERLGGP

-171 PFVTKVEIADLI
+171 PFVTKVEISDLI
-183 SEIYSLKSVVEGF
+183 SEIDSLKAVVEGF
-196 STEEIKSD
+196 STEEIKAD
-204 ITNLKE
+204 ISNLKD
-210 ADIAI
+210 ADTAI
-215 GERIDGLDD
+215 GERIDGLAD
-224 VYQPKGD
+224 VYQPKDD
-231 YALKGDLNQYA
+231 YALKGDLTPYA

-262 DVYWG
+262 DVYWN
-267 EIKDKPAVALET
+267 EVKDKPDVALAT
-279 DIPTKVS
+279 DIPTKTS

-301 DIQGKPYIPE
+301 DIQDKPYIPD

-320 INDAGFITQVTWN
+320 INDSGFITQVTWS
-333 DVQDKPNLIDEEKLS
+333 DVQDKPNLVDEEKLS

-353 FTTFAQVDS
+353 LPTFAQVDS
-362 AIDEKIADIP
+362 AIDEKIAEIP

-377 KRLWNDSRTQY
+377 KRLWNDSHTQY

-405 TEWTFSDGIQHS
+405 TEWEFSDGKYYELNI
-417 LRVVEKSDHTWC
+417 VGKSGGEEFV
-429 IQTIDTNNESIN
+429 IYAVDTLLESKQ
-441 KFATQ
+441 KFPTYE
-446 DEAVEFLSTTLEIEF
+446 EAYEVLSTATRIDFVEDILV
-461 DTDALTATRQYIE
+461 ATRQYIE

-484 LATTNQ
+484 LATTSQ

-500 DSGYLTNHQSLENYA
+500 DSGYLTNHQSLDGFA
-515 TIEYVDKEISKETN
+515 TIEYVDKEISDEATARQ
-529 VLDAAVEALN
+529 AAVANIN
-539 SKISEKANASDIPTK
+539 SELQNKANAADIPTK
-554 TSQLANDSGYLTEH
+554 TSQLENDSGYLTEH

-577 EYVDGKIQAE
+577 QYVDGKIEAE
-587 STVRQES
+587 TTTRQES

-613 GYLTEHQSLDGF
+613 GYLTEHQSL
-625 ATIKYVDGKIDVEST
+625 E
-640 TRQESI
+640 
-646 ENVKQLIPTK
+646 
-656 TSDLTNDSGYLTEH
+656 
-670 QSLDN
+670 N
-675 YATKTYVDERIP
+675 YATKAYVDERIP
-687 TEFPW
+687 EEFPW

-720 INADIEGQVEVTKVY
+720 INADIEGQVEIDKVY
-735 GQYKARYIDG
+735 GQYKARYITG
-745 DGNVFE
+745 DGNIFE

-770 RTKTSQLINDSGFIT
+770 RTKTSQLENDSGFIT
-785 GVTWDEI
+785 GVTWDDI

-806 NDEGYLKEIYWEQIQ
+806 NDEGYLKDISWEQIQ

-829 TQFEEFKNEV
+829 IQFAEFKNDV
-839 DSQLERKLDISAYD
+839 DSQLERKLDISEYD

-863 IDANRNVYNR
+863 IDANGDVYNR
-873 QYTPSHYTPWT
+873 EYIPSHYTPWT

-909 QDTYRSQTYQ
+909 QDTYRSQTYE
-919 TQQQAQNVL
+919 TQQQAQNAL
-928 DTALEIVYTRENP
+928 DTSLEIVFTRENP
-941 VVQIT
+941 AVQIT
-946 ATRDF
+946 ATRNF
-951 VAAVDTWTKIDE
+951 VAAVDSWTKIDE

-970 VTSSGISEQQCREIV
+970 AESSGISEQQCREIV

-1002 KGYQTAEQVNTAINS
+1002 KGYQTAEQVNATIDS
-1017 KGYVTESQVESQ
+1017 KGYVTQSQVESQ

-1047 TLPAGYAETLVVG
+1047 TLPTGYAETLVVG

>member
-1 MANDLID
+1 MDYSID
-8 YKNLFGDIQQKVV
+8 YKPTLRELQAEVAE
-21 DILKEDAW
+21 ILNGAAYIRD
-29 FSERGIAIL
+29 RGISVL
-38 SENLLDIDFQIKNAL
+38 SEDILDIDYQIKNAL
-53 CKQGCVIVVMTMQ
+53 GKQGLVIVANTLQ
-66 ATYAGHDGMVEEWQ
+66 ATYIGHDGLVNAWQ
-80 VDNLEVDCVENPIV
+80 IDNLEIDVVENPSV
-94 HRGNLKKLGFEDGT
+94 WRPYLKKHGFEDGT
-108 TTDILYRIAERLGGP
+108 TTDLLHMMAEILGGP
-123 QGGHFGMFCP
+123 QSGIFGRFNP
-133 KSCEVGEDSSLVVG
+133 KSIEVGEDSQLVVG
-147 KAKFT
+147 KLKLQT
-152 CACRND
+152 TVRQN
-158 VKGIVDPETKVEI
+158 VEGVVEEPTKVEI
-171 PFVTKVEIADLI
+171 PFITKHELAELLDEVD
-183 SEIYSLKSVVEGF
+183 YLKNIVEGF
-196 STEEIKSD
+196 STEEIKAD
-204 ITNLKE
+204 ISNLKE
-210 ADIAI
+210 ADITI
-215 GERIDGLDD
+215 GERIDGLAD
-224 VYQPKGD
+224 VYQPKDD

-262 DVYWG
+262 DVYWQ
-267 EIKDKPAVALET
+267 EIKDKPDVAIKT

-286 QLENDSNYLTTVNWA
+286 QLENDSNYLTTVAWA
-301 DIQGKPYIPE
+301 DIQDKPYIPE

-320 INDAGFITQVTWN
+320 INDSGFITSVTWN
-333 DVQDKPNLIDEEKLS
+333 DVQDKPNLVDEEKLS

-353 FTTFAQVDS
+353 LPTFAQVDS

-372 KSEDA
+372 KNDDA

-405 TEWTFSDGIQHS
+405 TEWEFSDGEHYELNI
-417 LRVVEKSDHTWC
+417 VGKSGGEEFV
-429 IQTIDTNNESIN
+429 IYAVDTLLESKQ
-441 KFATQ
+441 KFPTYE
-446 DEAVEFLSTTLEIEF
+446 EAYETLSTATRIEF
-461 DTDALTATRQYIE
+461 VEDILVATRQYIE

-484 LATTNQ
+484 LATTSQ

-500 DSGYLTNHQSLENYA
+500 DSGYLTNHQSLDGFA
-515 TIEYVDKEISKETN
+515 TIEYVDKEISEEAAARQ
-529 VLDAAVEALN
+529 AAVEALN
-539 SKISEKANASDIPTK
+539 SKISEKANAADIPTK
-554 TSQLANDSGYLTEH
+554 TSQLENDSGYLTEH

-577 EYVDGKIQAE
+577 QYVDGKIEAE
-587 STVRQES
+587 TTTRQES

-613 GYLTEHQSLDGF
+613 GYLTEHQSL
-625 ATIKYVDGKIDVEST
+625 E
-640 TRQESI
+640 
-646 ENVKQLIPTK
+646 
-656 TSDLTNDSGYLTEH
+656 
-670 QSLDN
+670 N
-675 YATKTYVDERIP
+675 YATKAYVDERIP
-687 TEFPW
+687 EEFPW

-720 INADIEGQVEVTKVY
+720 INVDIEGQVEVTKVY

-785 GVTWDEI
+785 GVTWDDI

-806 NDEGYLKEIYWEQIQ
+806 NDEGYLKDISWEQIQ

-829 TQFEEFKNEV
+829 TQFAEFKNDV
-839 DSQLERKLDISAYD
+839 DSQLERKLDISEYD
-853 KTAISNSSKK
+853 KTAISNSNKK
-863 IDANRNVYNR
+863 IDANGDVYNR
-873 QYTPSHYTPWT
+873 EYTPSHYTPWT

-909 QDTYRSQTYQ
+909 QDTYRSQTYE

-928 DTALEIVYTRENP
+928 ETALEIVFTRENP

-946 ATRDF
+946 ATRNF
-951 VAAVDTWTKIDE
+951 VAAVDSWTKIDE

-970 VTSSGISEQQCREIV
+970 AESSGISEQQCREIV

-1002 KGYQTAEQVNTAINS
+1002 KGYQTAEQVNATIDS

-1047 TLPAGYAETLVVG
+1047 TLPTGYAETLVVG

-1065 SEVQFNILTKAIS
+1065 TEVQFNILTKAIS

>member
-1 MANDLID
+1 MDYSID
-8 YKNLFGDIQQKVV
+8 YKPTLRALQAEVAE
-21 DILKEDAW
+21 ILNGAAYIKD
-29 FSERGIAIL
+29 RGISVL
-38 SENLLDIDFQIKNAL
+38 SEDILDIDYQIRNAL
-53 CKQGCVIVVMTMQ
+53 GKQGLVIVVNTLQ
-66 ATYAGHDGMVEEWQ
+66 AIYIGHDGLVNAWQ
-80 VDNLEVDCVENPIV
+80 IDNLEIDVVENPSV
-94 HRGNLKKLGFEDGT
+94 WRPYLKKHGFEDGT
-108 TTDILYRIAERLGGP
+108 TTDLLHMMAEILGGP
-123 QGGHFGMFCP
+123 QSGIFGRFNP
-133 KSCEVGEDSSLVVG
+133 KSIEVGEDSQLVVG
-147 KAKFT
+147 KLKLQT
-152 CACRND
+152 TVRQN
-158 VKGIVDPETKVEI
+158 VEGVVEEPTKVEI

-183 SEIYSLKSVVEGF
+183 AEIDSLKSVVEGF
-196 STEEIKSD
+196 STEEIKQD

-210 ADIAI
+210 ADTAI
-215 GERIDGLDD
+215 GERIDGLSD

-231 YALKGDLNQYA
+231 YALKCDLNQYA

-267 EIKDKPAVALET
+267 EIKDKPDVAIKT
-279 DIPTKVS
+279 DIPTKTS

-301 DIQGKPYIPE
+301 DLQDKPYIPE
-311 NIPTKTSQL
+311 NVPTKTSEL
-320 INDAGFITQVTWN
+320 INDSGFITQVTWS
-333 DVQDKPNLIDEEKLS
+333 DVQNKPNLIDEEKLS

-353 FTTFAQVDS
+353 LPTFAQVDS

-388 ISGSR
+388 ITGSR

-405 TEWTFSDGIQHS
+405 TEWEFSDDEHYELNI
-417 LRVVEKSDHTWC
+417 VEKSGGDEFV
-429 IQTIDTNNESIN
+429 IYAVDTIYESKQ
-441 KFATQ
+441 KFPTYE
-446 DEAVEFLSTTLEIEF
+446 EAYEVLS
-461 DTDALTATRQYIE
+461 TATRIDFAEDILIATRQFID

-484 LATTNQ
+484 LATTSQ

-500 DSGYLTNHQSLENYA
+500 DSGYLTEHQSLDGFA
-515 TIEYVDKEISKETN
+515 TKEYVDKEISEEAAARQ
-529 VLDAAVEALN
+529 AAVEALN
-539 SKISEKANASDIPTK
+539 SQISEKANAADIPTK

-568 QSLAGYATT
+568 QSL
-577 EYVDGKIQAE
+577 E
-587 STVRQES
+587 
-594 IENVKQ
+594 
-600 MIPTKT
+600 
-606 SDLTNDS
+606 
-613 GYLTEHQSLDGF
+613 
-625 ATIKYVDGKIDVEST
+625 
-640 TRQESI
+640 
-646 ENVKQLIPTK
+646 
-656 TSDLTNDSGYLTEH
+656 
-670 QSLDN
+670 N
-675 YATKTYVDERIP
+675 YATKQYVDERIP
-687 TEFPW
+687 EEFPW

-702 QKDQFDSANKHI
+702 QRDQFDQSNKHI

-720 INADIEGQVEVTKVY
+720 INADIEGQAEIYKVY

-785 GVTWDEI
+785 GVTWDDI

-806 NDEGYLKEIYWEQIQ
+806 NDEGYLKDISWEQIQ

-829 TQFEEFKNEV
+829 TALAEFKNDV
-839 DSQLERKLDISAYD
+839 DSQLDTKLDISEYD

-863 IDANRNVYNR
+863 IDANGDVYNR
-873 QYTPSHYTPWT
+873 EYIPSHYTPWT

-909 QDTYRSQTYQ
+909 QDTYRSQTYE
-919 TQQQAQNVL
+919 TQQQAQNIL
-928 DTALEIVYTRENP
+928 DTSLEIVFTRENP

-946 ATRDF
+946 ATRNF
-951 VAAVDTWTKIDE
+951 VAEVDSWTKADE

-970 VTSSGISEQQCREIV
+970 VASSGISEQQCREIV

-1002 KGYQTAEQVNTAINS
+1002 KGYQTAEQVNATINS
-1017 KGYVTESQVESQ
+1017 KGYVTETQVESQ
-1029 IASKGYQTQTQV
+1029 ITAKGYQTQTQV

-1047 TLPAGYAETLVVG
+1047 TLPTGYAETLVVG

-1065 SEVQFNILTKAIS
+1065 SEVRFNILTKAIS

>member
-1 MANDLID
+1 MEYAID
-8 YKNLFGDIQQKVV
+8 YKPTLRELQAEVAE
-21 DILKEDAW
+21 ILNGAAYIRD
-29 FSERGIAIL
+29 RGISVL
-38 SENLLDIDFQIKNAL
+38 SEDILDIDYQIKNAL
-53 CKQGCVIVVMTMQ
+53 GKQGLVVVVNTLQ
-66 ATYAGHDGMVEEWQ
+66 ATYIGHDGLVNAWQ
-80 VDNLEVDCVENPIV
+80 IDNLEIDVVENPSV
-94 HRGNLKKLGFEDGT
+94 WRPYLKKHGFEDGT
-108 TTDILYRIAERLGGP
+108 TTDLLHMMAEILGGP
-123 QGGHFGMFCP
+123 QSGIFGRFNP
-133 KSCEVGEDSSLVVG
+133 KSIEVGEDSQLVVG
-147 KAKFT
+147 KLKLQT
-152 CACRND
+152 TVRQN
-158 VKGIVDPETKVEI
+158 VEGVIEEPTKVEI
-171 PFVTKVEIADLI
+171 PFITKHELAELLDEVD
-183 SEIYSLKSVVEGF
+183 YLKNLVEGF
-196 STEEIKSD
+196 STEEIKADISD
-204 ITNLKE
+204 LTE
-210 ADIAI
+210 ADTAI
-215 GERIDGLDD
+215 GERIDGLAD
-224 VYQPKGD
+224 VYQPKDD
-231 YALKGDLNQYA
+231 YALKGDLTPYA

-257 AGYMT
+257 AGYLT
-262 DVYWG
+262 EVYWQ
-267 EIKDKPAVALET
+267 EVKDKPAVALAT
-279 DIPTKVS
+279 DIPTKTS

-301 DIQGKPYIPE
+301 DIQDKPYIPE

-320 INDAGFITQVTWN
+320 INDSGFITHVTWS
-333 DVQDKPNLIDEEKLS
+333 DVQAKPNLVDEEKLS

-353 FTTFAQVDS
+353 FPTFAQVDS

-372 KSEDA
+372 KNDDA

-405 TEWTFSDGIQHS
+405 TEWEFSDGEHYELAI
-417 LRVVEKSDHTWC
+417 VEKSGGGEFV
-429 IQTIDTNNESIN
+429 IYAVDTLLESKQ
-441 KFATQ
+441 KFPTYE
-446 DEAVEFLSTTLEIEF
+446 EAYEVLSTATRIDFVEDILV
-461 DTDALTATRQYIE
+461 ATRQYIE

-484 LATTNQ
+484 LATTSQ

-500 DSGYLTNHQSLENYA
+500 DSGYLTNHQSLDGFA
-515 TIEYVDKEISKETN
+515 TIEYVDKEISKETD
-529 VLDAAVEALN
+529 VLEAAVEALN
-539 SKISEKANASDIPTK
+539 SKISEKANAADIPTK
-554 TSQLANDSGYLTEH
+554 TSQLENDSGYLTEH

-587 STVRQES
+587 TTTRQES
-594 IENVKQ
+594 IENIKQ

-606 SDLTNDS
+606 SQLENDS
-613 GYLTEHQSLDGF
+613 GYLTEHQSL
-625 ATIKYVDGKIDVEST
+625 E
-640 TRQESI
+640 
-646 ENVKQLIPTK
+646 
-656 TSDLTNDSGYLTEH
+656 
-670 QSLDN
+670 N

-687 TEFPW
+687 EEFPW

-745 DGNVFE
+745 DGNIFE

-785 GVTWDEI
+785 GVTWDDI

-806 NDEGYLKEIYWEQIQ
+806 NDEGYLKDISWEQIQ

-829 TQFEEFKNEV
+829 TQFTEFKNDV
-839 DSQLERKLDISAYD
+839 DSQLERKLDISEYD

-863 IDANRNVYNR
+863 IDANGDVYNR
-873 QYTPSHYTPWT
+873 EYIPSHYTPWT

-909 QDTYRSQTYQ
+909 QDTYRSQTYE
-919 TQQQAQNVL
+919 TQQQAQNAL
-928 DTALEIVYTRENP
+928 DTSLEIVFRRENP
-941 VVQIT
+941 AVQIT
-946 ATRDF
+946 ATRNF
-951 VAAVDTWTKIDE
+951 VAEVDSWTKIDE

-970 VTSSGISEQQCREIV
+970 AESSGISEQQCREIV

-996 DQTISA
+996 DQTISS
-1002 KGYQTAEQVNTAINS
+1002 KGYQTAEQVNATIDS

-1029 IASKGYQTQTQV
+1029 IAAKGYQTQTQV

-1047 TLPAGYAETLVVG
+1047 TLPTGYAETLVVG

-1065 SEVQFNILTKAIS
+1065 TEVQFNILTKAIS

>member
-21 DILKEDAW
+21 DILQSDDW
-29 FSERGIAIL
+29 FSQRGITIL

-53 CKQGCVIVVMTMQ
+53 CKQGCVVVVTTMQ

-108 TTDILYRIAERLGGP
+108 TTDVLYRIAERLGGP

-171 PFVTKVEIADLI
+171 PFVTKVEISDLI
-183 SEIYSLKSVVEGF
+183 SEIDSLKAVVEGF
-196 STEEIKSD
+196 STEEIKAD

-210 ADIAI
+210 ADTAI

-242 LKSQI
+242 FKSQI

-262 DVYWG
+262 DVYWQ
-267 EIKDKPAVALET
+267 EIKDKPDVAIKT
-279 DIPTKVS
+279 DIPTKTS
-286 QLENDSNYLTTVNWA
+286 QLENDSNYLTTVSWN
-301 DIQGKPYIPE
+301 DIQNKPDIPD

-320 INDAGFITQVTWN
+320 INDSGFITEVSWN
-333 DVQDKPNLIDEEKLS
+333 DIKSKPNLVDEEKLS

-353 FTTFAQVDS
+353 LPTFAQVDS
-362 AIDEKIADIP
+362 AIDEKIAEIP

-377 KRLWNDSRTQY
+377 KRLWNDGRTQY

-405 TEWTFSDGIQHS
+405 TEWEFSDGQHYELNIVGKS
-417 LRVVEKSDHTWC
+417 GGGEFVIYAVDTLLESKQKFPTYEEAYETLRTATRIDFVED
-429 IQTIDTNNESIN
+429 IL
-441 KFATQ
+441 
-446 DEAVEFLSTTLEIEF
+446 V
-461 DTDALTATRQYIE
+461 ATRQYIE

-484 LATTNQ
+484 LATTSQ

-500 DSGYLTNHQSLENYA
+500 DSGYLTNHQSLDGFA
-515 TIEYVDKEISKETN
+515 TIQYVDKEISEEAAARQ
-529 VLDAAVEALN
+529 AAVEALN
-539 SKISEKANASDIPTK
+539 SKISEKANAAD
-554 TSQLANDSGYLTEH
+554 
-568 QSLAGYATT
+568 
-577 EYVDGKIQAE
+577 
-587 STVRQES
+587 
-594 IENVKQ
+594 
-600 MIPTKT
+600 IPTKT

-613 GYLTEHQSLDGF
+613 GYLTEHQSL
-625 ATIKYVDGKIDVEST
+625 E
-640 TRQESI
+640 
-646 ENVKQLIPTK
+646 
-656 TSDLTNDSGYLTEH
+656 
-670 QSLDN
+670 N

-687 TEFPW
+687 AEFPW
-692 NKISGKPDLV
+692 NKISGKPNLV
-702 QKDQFDSANKHI
+702 QKDQFDSANKNL

-720 INADIEGQVEVTKVY
+720 INVDIEGQVEIDKVY
-735 GQYKARYIDG
+735 GQYKARYITG
-745 DGNVFE
+745 DGCIFE

-785 GVTWDEI
+785 GVTWEEI

-806 NDEGYLKEIYWEQIQ
+806 NDEGYLKDISWEQIQ
-821 NKPDIATD
+821 NKPDIASETS
-829 TQFEEFKNEV
+829 FEEFKNDV
-839 DSQLERKLDISAYD
+839 DSQLERKLDISEYD

-863 IDANRNVYNR
+863 IDANGDVYNR
-873 QYTPSHYTPWT
+873 EYIPSHYTPWT

-909 QDTYRSQTYQ
+909 QDTYRSQTYE
-919 TQQQAQNVL
+919 TQQQAKNAL
-928 DTALEIVYTRENP
+928 DTALEIVFTRENP
-941 VVQIT
+941 VAQIT

-951 VAAVDTWTKIDE
+951 VAEVDSWTKADE

-970 VTSSGISEQQCREIV
+970 VTSSGISEEQCRTIV

-996 DQTISA
+996 DQTISS
-1002 KGYQTAEQVNTAINS
+1002 KGYQTAEQVNATIDS
-1017 KGYVTESQVESQ
+1017 KGYVTQSQVESQ
-1029 IASKGYQTQTQV
+1029 ISSKGYQTQTQV

-1047 TLPAGYAETLVVG
+1047 TLPTGYAETLVVG